1 MFRVV
6 PIDSFLSNFSSDRSH
21 MKDKNGKYRVP
32 PPSYAPILGAAGQH
46 DNNLQEYLRFDQ
58 AAVTRNDPNSVYG
71 QILSK
76 AALASADFSTFP

>member
-6 PIDSFLSNFSSDRSH
+6 PIDSFLTNFSSDRSH
-21 MKDKNGKYRVP
+21 MKDKNGNWQAP
-32 PPSYAPILGAAGQH
+32 PPSYAPILGAAGQ

-58 AAVTRNDPNSVYG
+58 AGMRNDPNSVYG

-76 AALASADFSTFP
+76 SALASADFSTFP